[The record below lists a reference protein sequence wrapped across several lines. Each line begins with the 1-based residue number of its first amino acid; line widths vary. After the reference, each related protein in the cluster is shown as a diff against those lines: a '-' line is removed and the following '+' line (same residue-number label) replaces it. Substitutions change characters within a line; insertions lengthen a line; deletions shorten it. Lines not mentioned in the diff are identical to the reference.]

1 LNRPSNSNDAFTGNT
16 EVAVHTTDADDR
28 FEGAIWLAT
37 YRPPEKTSGAVEKV
51 IVDFDFWNSSGFTTP
66 AFTVKADC
74 VHEGDEISTIT
85 VGSLDASELS
95 ATGGTVYKPKR
106 GRVVL
111 RPSRMPLS
119 SQIDISIT
127 GIKSVAF
134 NEISIEYSY
143 QSQTPLTNVN
153 T

>member
-1 LNRPSNSNDAFTGNT
+1 ML
-16 EVAVHTTDADDR
+16 
-28 FEGAIWLAT
+28 I
-37 YRPPEKTSGAVEKV
+37 
-51 IVDFDFWNSSGFTTP
+51 IDFDFWNSTGFTTP

-95 ATGGTVYKPKR
+95 ATSGTVYKPKR

-111 RPSRMPLS
+111 RPARMPLS
-119 SQIDISIT
+119 SQINISIT

-134 NEISIEYSY
+134 KEVSVVYAI
-143 QSQTPLTNVN
+143 QAQTPLTNIN

>member
-1 LNRPSNSNDAFTGNT
+1 MK
-16 EVAVHTTDADDR
+16 HTLFGLSA
-28 FEGAIWLAT
+28 L
-37 YRPPEKTSGAVEKV
+37 
-51 IVDFDFWNSSGFTTP
+51 DFDFWNSTGFTTP

-95 ATGGTVYKPKR
+95 ATGGTSYVPKR

-111 RPSRMPLS
+111 RPTRMPLS
-119 SQIDISIT
+119 SQINISIT
-127 GIKSVAF
+127 GINSVAF
-134 NEISIEYSY
+134 KEISVVYAI
-143 QSQTPLTNVN
+143 QSQNPLTNIN